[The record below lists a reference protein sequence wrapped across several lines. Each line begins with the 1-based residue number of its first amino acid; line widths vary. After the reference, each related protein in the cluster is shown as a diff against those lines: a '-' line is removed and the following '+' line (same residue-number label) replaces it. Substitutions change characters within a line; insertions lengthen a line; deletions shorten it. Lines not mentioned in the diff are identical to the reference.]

1 MDDPR
6 YPIGKLD
13 KKGPLTPAERSHMV
27 ESLAVAPATF
37 RAAVKGLD
45 DRQLDTPY
53 REGGWTVRQV
63 VHHVA
68 DSHMNS
74 YVRFRLALT
83 ENEPAIK
90 GYDEKL
96 WAELFDARKAPVEAS
111 LNLMDAL
118 HHRWVILLR
127 NFKPEDFAR
136 TMRHSERGT
145 MTLDDSLALYEWH
158 GRHHAAHIT
167 SLRKRMGW

>member
-1 MDDPR
+1 MNDPR
-6 YPIGKLD
+6 YPIGKLE
-13 KKGPLTPAERSHMV
+13 KKGPFTPAERSHMV
-27 ESLAVAPATF
+27 ESIATAPAQL
-37 RAAVKGLD
+37 RAATKGLD

-63 VHHVA
+63 IHHVA

-83 ENEPAIK
+83 EKEPTIK
-90 GYDEKL
+90 AYDEKL
-96 WAELFDARKAPVEAS
+96 WAELPDARKAPVDTS
-111 LNLMDAL
+111 LAMLDAM

-127 NFKPEDFAR
+127 SFKPEDFAR
-136 TMRHSERGT
+136 TMRHPERGP
-145 MTLDDSLALYEWH
+145 MTLDDSLAIYEWH

-167 SLRKRMGW
+167 ELRKRNGW